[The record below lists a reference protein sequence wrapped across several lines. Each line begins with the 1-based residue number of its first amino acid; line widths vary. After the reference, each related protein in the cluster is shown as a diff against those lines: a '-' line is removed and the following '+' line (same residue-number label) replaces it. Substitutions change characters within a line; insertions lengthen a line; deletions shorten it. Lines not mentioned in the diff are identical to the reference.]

1 VNIDALEVAT
11 QAEFVSARAYSSV
24 HDTVSNVAKQAA
36 KFPNSNFTDVV
47 KTQLGKE
54 KFKHLILQAGSVDI
68 TNLNTKD
75 DPMQYMEYYRQE
87 AIMSATNLFQAG
99 INALRIQPTLT
110 KVVIMKQIPRYDLTD
125 VDPLSLKAALSLLFN
140 STLANLWME
149 SADKHKMFIGS
160 HNIDCN
166 GAIRES
172 RYRHTKSGRYDGI
185 HLYGSSG
192 LKTYT
197 LSVLNI
203 LRAANITSSEDDFH
217 QSCAQFK
224 YQQNRKQH
232 SQNVR
237 SHNQKFKKRQNFQN
251 RFTVPTHSRFDVL
264 SNTNQ
269 GN

>member
-1 VNIDALEVAT
+1 
-11 QAEFVSARAYSSV
+11 
-24 HDTVSNVAKQAA
+24 
-36 KFPNSNFTDVV
+36 
-47 KTQLGKE
+47 
-54 KFKHLILQAGSVDI
+54 
-68 TNLNTKD
+68 
-75 DPMQYMEYYRQE
+75 MEYYRQE

-99 INALRIQPTLT
+99 INDLRIQPTLT

>member
-1 VNIDALEVAT
+1 
-11 QAEFVSARAYSSV
+11 
-24 HDTVSNVAKQAA
+24 
-36 KFPNSNFTDVV
+36 
-47 KTQLGKE
+47 
-54 KFKHLILQAGSVDI
+54 
-68 TNLNTKD
+68 
-75 DPMQYMEYYRQE
+75 
-87 AIMSATNLFQAG
+87 
-99 INALRIQPTLT
+99 
-110 KVVIMKQIPRYDLTD
+110 MKQIPRYDLTD

-140 STLANLWME
+140 TTLANLWME

-166 GAIRES
+166 AAIRES
-172 RYRHTKSGRYDGI
+172 RYRHTKSGRFDGI
-185 HLYGSSG
+185 HLQGSSG
-192 LKTYT
+192 LKSYT

-237 SHNQKFKKRQNFQN
+237 SHNLKFRKSQNFQN